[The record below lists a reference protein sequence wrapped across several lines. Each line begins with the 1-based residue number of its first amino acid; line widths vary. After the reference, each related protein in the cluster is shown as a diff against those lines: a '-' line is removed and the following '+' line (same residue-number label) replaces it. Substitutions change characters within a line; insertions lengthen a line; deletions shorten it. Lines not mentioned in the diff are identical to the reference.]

1 VKSFT
6 YFFTLIIVPLLI
18 LNACAPKVDFDIRGG
33 WEYTMTTT
41 NGKALNLKA

>member
-1 VKSFT
+1 MKLST

-18 LNACAPKVDFDIRGG
+18 LNACAPKVNFDIRGD

-41 NGKALNLKA
+41 NGKALNLKV